1 MPLRDDRQARA
12 PVAQQ
17 PIDIAAPSQRPPQ
30 RDANRPRWRRA
41 LAAALF
47 PLVAVAVIYA
57 LARPAWAA
65 IELEYF
71 NVVSSSSAVLLEWST
86 KSEYNLRGFEV
97 LCKQANEPDAAY
109 HRIGFF
115 NPRGNASQGAQYDML
130 VTDLQPGRAYCFRLV
145 EITTDDTPGEVR
157 ERCGYGLAITPT
169 PTINP
174 TPTLS
179 GTLGITPTIVLFPE
193 SGAPGI
199 TPTFDPFAP
208 TPTATLFGASPLATP
223 TVDPFATPLGQ
234 APGGAEAAGATPT
247 VDPFAAPTPTVDP
260 FAVPTATVDPF
271 AVPTA
276 TIDPFATPTIDP
288 AFASPLET
296 PTPTVD
302 LTATALAANATLSAT
317 LALSPTPTFVPGG
330 AQNDEGA
337 PALAGAPEA
346 GPSPTPTSLYEIVT
360 ATPLPALSGAA
371 PAVTPWPTATPPTS
385 MLAGLLTPQNLTV
398 MLLCIIFLSATVL
411 GGLGLVTSVLW
422 MRSRSQR
429 DVDELRLRARLEHER
444 RRIY

>member
-1 MPLRDDRQARA
+1 
-12 PVAQQ
+12 
-17 PIDIAAPSQRPPQ
+17 
-30 RDANRPRWRRA
+30 
-41 LAAALF
+41 
-47 PLVAVAVIYA
+47 
-57 LARPAWAA
+57 
-65 IELEYF
+65 
-71 NVVSSSSAVLLEWST
+71 
-86 KSEYNLRGFEV
+86 
-97 LCKQANEPDAAY
+97 
-109 HRIGFF
+109 
-115 NPRGNASQGAQYDML
+115 
-130 VTDLQPGRAYCFRLV
+130 
-145 EITTDDTPGEVR
+145 
-157 ERCGYGLAITPT
+157 
-169 PTINP
+169 
-174 TPTLS
+174 
-179 GTLGITPTIVLFPE
+179 
-193 SGAPGI
+193 
-199 TPTFDPFAP
+199 
-208 TPTATLFGASPLATP
+208 
-223 TVDPFATPLGQ
+223 
-234 APGGAEAAGATPT
+234 

-385 MLAGLLTPQNLTV
+385 MLAGLLTPTAQNLTV
-398 MLLCIIFLSATVL
+398 MLLCFIFLSATVL